1 MQGIAAGTANDGWR
15 IDVIHK
21 NGFLAGVGIA
31 RRILKYE
38 IDIGISR
45 LIVNITRIPFCW
57 SDAINLCHQY
67 GGIGAFESTIVAT
80 DRRQRYIRIVT
91 GIMGSRHGY
100 FSTNNI
106 GLH

>member
-38 IDIGISR
+38 IDIGISW
-45 LIVNITRIPFCW
+45 LI
-57 SDAINLCHQY
+57 S
-67 GGIGAFESTIVAT
+67 
-80 DRRQRYIRIVT
+80 
-91 GIMGSRHGY
+91 
-100 FSTNNI
+100 
-106 GLH
+106 